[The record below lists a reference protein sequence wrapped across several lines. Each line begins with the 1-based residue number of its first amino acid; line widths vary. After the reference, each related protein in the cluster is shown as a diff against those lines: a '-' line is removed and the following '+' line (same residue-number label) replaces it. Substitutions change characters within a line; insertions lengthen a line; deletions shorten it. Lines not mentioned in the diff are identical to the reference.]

1 MWYKSCYEDCCTNLK
16 NGEYFKLKPKR
27 VNHCKIFFFMKEV
40 GRGMRPVHHSKED
53 RSRSCW
59 EEAAVSPSD
68 APEAVVQWLG
78 ADEGQADDVDRW
90 V

>member
-1 MWYKSCYEDCCTNLK
+1 
-16 NGEYFKLKPKR
+16 
-27 VNHCKIFFFMKEV
+27 MKVV

-53 RSRSCW
+53 KSRSCW

-78 ADEGQADDVDRW
+78 ADEGQGDDVDRW